1 MSYFTDC
8 LKKFDELPSE
18 IKDRVGSAE
27 AVKELQEIEER
38 FGLPLG
44 FVVVLVSIG
53 ELRLKDVAEY
63 LQKQYDLS
71 PERARVIKKE
81 LTEKIFSRFLGKS
94 IRFKLLTRKGLKE
107 ILQNNLNELL
117 ESDDD
122 IKEEFNQKLK
132 YEIALADTEELRE
145 FIHYLET
152 NKEKLTEKPLFLND
166 RQVEPTVANWIK
178 AFIQFHGVEM
188 FDNLLVSKFI
198 TTSRNGRQLEEKE
211 KQKVRSLLLLYRN
224 IKFFPDSFLGLPV
237 ERWDFLPLYEDDKRE
252 KFQPEQKREKQV
264 FDKVKTLPKSS
275 LPKSEHI
282 LTPWTESAPYKE
294 RLATIIQKHGLTDNQ
309 ERILVDILESFMAGK
324 ISVYDLG
331 SELRQGL
338 ALNAEAVALL
348 LRDIYGYLVK
358 PVAQFIPKYSN
369 ALLEDF
375 GVSADDYP
383 EPDNI
388 LTILNQIAIVK
399 EAKSLEMEKKEEKEA
414 EAKRAKKEAAEKAKA
429 DTVLAAKLEEKLKDM
444 YKKVKTDKIRDE
456 AAKFPDLLT
465 EPEKFVKA
473 FYQSINNRDRD
484 KVIAAL
490 WILAENGKLW
500 SLLAD
505 DKKIQDLFARHLV
518 KKYGTEVA
526 DDFLENPEGAAYLLY
541 FLRHLLVDTIKIAD
555 SEAAALVIHLVNE
568 YNKSTGE
575 DRELLAYG
583 DIESQDFK
591 WREVKVDQGK
601 LVLV

>member
-18 IKDRVGSAE
+18 IKDRVGSVE
-27 AVKELQEIEER
+27 AVKELQEIEDR

-63 LQKQYDLS
+63 LQRQYDLS

-81 LTEKIFSRFLGKS
+81 LIEKIFSRFLEKS

-107 ILQNNLNELL
+107 ILQSNLNELL
-117 ESDDD
+117 ESEVN

-132 YEIALADTEELRE
+132 YEIALADAEELRE

-152 NKEKLTEKPLFLND
+152 NKEKLTEKLLFLND

-198 TTSRNGRQLEEKE
+198 TTSRNGRQLREKE
-211 KQKVRSLLLLYRN
+211 KEKIRSLLLLYRN

-237 ERWDFLPLYEDDKRE
+237 EKWDFIPLYEDDKRE
-252 KFQPEQKREKQV
+252 KFQLEQKGEKQV
-264 FDKVKTLPKSS
+264 FDKAKTLPKPMSR
-275 LPKSEHI
+275 SEHI
-282 LTPWTESAPYKE
+282 LTPWTESASYKE

-309 ERILVDILESFMAGK
+309 ARVLVDILDSFMAGK
-324 ISVYDLG
+324 ISIYNLG
-331 SELRQGL
+331 PELRRGL

-369 ALLEDF
+369 VLLEDF

-399 EAKSLEMEKKEEKEA
+399 EAKSLEIEEKEEKKAEA
-414 EAKRAKKEAAEKAKA
+414 ERVKKEVADKAKA
-429 DTVLAAKLEEKLKDM
+429 DVVLAAQLEEKLKDM

-490 WILAENGKLW
+490 WVLAENGKFW

-518 KKYGTEVA
+518 KKYGAKVA
-526 DDFLENPEGAAYLLY
+526 DDFLENPESAAYLLY

-583 DIESQDFK
+583 DIESQNFK
-591 WREVKVDQGK
+591 WREVKAEQGK